1 MKRIK
6 ELLSEAHKYIDEEMN
21 CETAEYRALDKL
33 EQALRLLARKVEE
46 MDRSFEG
53 HHAEHNRKRYVSA

>member
-1 MKRIK
+1 MKKIK
-6 ELLSEAHKYIDEEMN
+6 ELLSEARNHIDSEVN
-21 CETAEYRALDKL
+21 CDTAEYRALDKL